1 MQHLTLVKII
11 DKVPIRESA
20 VIVQVHEDSAI
31 CQEAAVDQGLS
42 TPTYNFRTVVDA
54 NQLIY
59 VDSTKLFSCVEN
71 QDKEL
76 AGIEKGD
83 VEEVGVGLIDS
94 LGIYESS
101 FDYDFPFELIFTST
115 YSFNS
120 FLTRALFCLDVVPSN
135 NELRSAILH
144 DHYRML

>member
-11 DKVPIRESA
+11 DKVPICESA
-20 VIVQVHEDSAI
+20 IIVKVHEDSAI

-42 TPTYNFRTVVDA
+42 TLTYNFRTIVDA
-54 NQLIY
+54 NKLIY

-83 VEEVGVGLIDS
+83 VKEVGVGLIDS
-94 LGIYESS
+94 LGIYGSS
-101 FDYDFPFELIFTST
+101 FDYDFPFELIFTSN
-115 YSFNS
+115 F